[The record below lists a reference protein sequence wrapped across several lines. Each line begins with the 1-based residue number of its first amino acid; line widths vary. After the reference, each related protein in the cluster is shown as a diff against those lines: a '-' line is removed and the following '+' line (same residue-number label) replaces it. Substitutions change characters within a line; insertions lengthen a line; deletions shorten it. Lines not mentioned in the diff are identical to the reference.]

1 LHELLDVI
9 CHLKGKSAVS
19 KSAATRER
27 LKQRISDVA
36 DDLIT
41 HSVQLLAQEVGE
53 RAVELRR
60 IRSSAEDLL
69 AWARGRG

>member
-1 LHELLDVI
+1 MGKTLSELHELLDVI

-41 HSVQLLAQEVGE
+41 HSVQLLAQEVG
-53 RAVELRR
+53 
-60 IRSSAEDLL
+60 S
-69 AWARGRG
+69 GRWS